1 MKDLGYAQKD
11 QKDPFF
17 CQNRR
22 SLHYFIVKIY
32 EHLND
37 HEHLNDQL
45 PLDFVQPGLA
55 ISQDVPASHPVFPA
69 LMEDRKPCCGV
80 LKDIPK
86 KWQATNLSCLNIFN
100 SLANFQLRH
109 AQMLFS
115 NLVCGLWI
123 GQAEFPPPQY
133 FQDVTIHP
141 LKYPSAKLYH
151 ITSYNYW
158 FSRKIIIFDG

>member
-11 QKDPFF
+11 QKDNFF
-17 CQNRR
+17 GQNRR
-22 SLHYFIVKIY
+22 SLHNFIVKIY
-32 EHLND
+32 
-37 HEHLNDQL
+37 EHLNDQL

-109 AQMLFS
+109 AQMLCS

-123 GQAEFPPPQY
+123 GQAEFPPPS
-133 FQDVTIHP
+133 I
-141 LKYPSAKLYH
+141 
-151 ITSYNYW
+151 
-158 FSRKIIIFDG
+158 SRT